1 MRAKVIDNKS
11 LEKDMSTGAVINTNR
26 SAYEQAIE
34 RAKKAQEE
42 KDRIDR
48 LEKDVG
54 DMKEMLKQ
62 ILQRVS

>member
-1 MRAKVIDNKS
+1 MRAKVENYAG
-11 LEKDMSTGAVINTNR
+11 LEKDLTTGVVINTNH

-34 RAKKAQEE
+34 RARKAQEE